1 MHMIFQ
7 SQSSPILPL
16 AYRAIFT
23 NFYRVDFNNF
33 CFFCAKQAYK
43 KHVFEN
49 CICSC
54 TFYYYILSKLLSNL
68 ALGHNYIEKSE
79 NTNWCQKA
87 SSVGV
92 AQRTTTLATPIL
104 WTEGHRKEQHNRKND
119 EPLIHC
125 RTSPDYYRSMKTDLR
140 RHLSNAFLL
149 TNNFWVDRALSFC
162 ILSHRCAGS
171 GFDSACDGALRA

>member
-68 ALGHNYIEKSE
+68 ALGHNYIKKSE

-87 SSVGV
+87 SSVLFISWDIYSQYNILIRDGSEHMLARCSLGARV
-92 AQRTTTLATPIL
+92 LCLVKTLFKSPLAHKQR
-104 WTEGHRKEQHNRKND
+104 
-119 EPLIHC
+119 
-125 RTSPDYYRSMKTDLR
+125 S
-140 RHLSNAFLL
+140 
-149 TNNFWVDRALSFC
+149 
-162 ILSHRCAGS
+162 
-171 GFDSACDGALRA
+171 

>member
-1 MHMIFQ
+1 MHLGQSIKKQAQNLALNVRTKLMHMTFQ
-7 SQSSPILPL
+7 TQFSPILPL

-87 SSVGV
+87 SSGLPYISQVLFQFR
-92 AQRTTTLATPIL
+92 ASDAKRA
-104 WTEGHRKEQHNRKND
+104 
-119 EPLIHC
+119 C
-125 RTSPDYYRSMKTDLR
+125 MK
-140 RHLSNAFLL
+140 
-149 TNNFWVDRALSFC
+149 
-162 ILSHRCAGS
+162 I
-171 GFDSACDGALRA
+171 

>member
-87 SSVGV
+87 SSDMGNYNFTNFHQNQMKNKKVLLIAHFSDQNFKVSVELCKSYIVGIV
-92 AQRTTTLATPIL
+92 QNERN
-104 WTEGHRKEQHNRKND
+104 HN
-119 EPLIHC
+119 
-125 RTSPDYYRSMKTDLR
+125 YW
-140 RHLSNAFLL
+140 
-149 TNNFWVDRALSFC
+149 WVLNWEVFY
-162 ILSHRCAGS
+162 
-171 GFDSACDGALRA
+171 